1 MAKVILDRD
10 ECGEGFLPPVCIR
23 CGEAA
28 TGVRQQYFQSTPPVL
43 YLLVFICF
51 PLFLVLFFVLRKKM
65 NVALP
70 VCERHQGM
78 WLRRQL
84 ISTLGI
90 VSIVGGVIGGV
101 TFGYEL
107 DNLLDTKGAGVAVVV
122 IGLLVAAIC
131 FGIAGLGML
140 RPTRITNDTITLSG
154 VSPIFADTVEQ
165 YRILLDDED

>member
-1 MAKVILDRD
+1 
-10 ECGEGFLPPVCIR
+10 
-23 CGEAA
+23 
-28 TGVRQQYFQSTPPVL
+28 
-43 YLLVFICF
+43 
-51 PLFLVLFFVLRKKM
+51 
-65 NVALP
+65 
-70 VCERHQGM
+70 M

-101 TFGYEL
+101 TCGYEL

-140 RPTRITNDTITLSG
+140 RPTRITNDAITLSG